1 MYIIESQMR
10 TIIVCI
16 FQRIEEPF
24 LDAVKIT
31 LSDRYT
37 DNMDAIYRLLIKF
50 ILQTMNEALSKEI
63 SNGQRNS

>member
-1 MYIIESQMR
+1 MR